1 MYDWLTQL
9 LEPVARLF
17 AVSIAQQDGGTG
29 QDLLPSISPT
39 DHREIAADAE

>member
-1 MYDWLTQL
+1 MYDRLTQL

-17 AVSIAQQDGGTG
+17 AVGIAQQDGGTG
-29 QDLLPSISPT
+29 QDLLPT

>member
-1 MYDWLTQL
+1 MYDRLTQL

-17 AVSIAQQDGGTG
+17 AVGIAQQNGDTG
-29 QDLLPSISPT
+29 HDPLVSPT